1 MHKMSDFCNGRQTL
15 SIAESRVKMQASAR
29 EVFTTRLRVLND
41 APQYIRKH

>member
-1 MHKMSDFCNGRQTL
+1 MAVKPCQSQ
-15 SIAESRVKMQASAR
+15 SRVKTQASAR